1 MSRKTAARMA
11 VRDTLIELVDSNR
24 QFREAV
30 LNDHELP
37 AWVMQEDDADALNE
51 QTLYE
56 QKRDDRTLAASITS
70 RLTYSSEQNKQ
81 ETARLP
87 GIIGISAS
95 SLALGQQLNQAKDQF
110 KTAMGEYRQLYGD
123 DIAAIEETS
132 DQLRDG
138 VLGGLQIQH
147 IHFVQSYR
155 QLKLFQQPPRR
166 IRFSW
171 AANHSG
177 TVRLTSVE
185 AIEHLRK
192 KYMASAAI
200 ERDITL
206 LEQLP
211 GSEIVV
217 IKRLLAPHL
226 RANLKWSDTIEA
238 ERRMNPDAKKQYP
251 GQINTPLPV
260 FVQLKNGQ
268 PLPEFKPIKPFD
280 PMTRQERL
288 QRSDARLVRISD
300 NPVSRIYRYV

>member
-11 VRDTLIELVDSNR
+11 VRDTLIELVDINR

-30 LNDHELP
+30 LNDHDLP
-37 AWVMQEDDADALNE
+37 AWVMQEDDTDRTITNRAM
-51 QTLYE
+51 
-56 QKRDDRTLAASITS
+56 DDRTLAASVTT

-87 GIIGISAS
+87 GVIGISAR
-95 SLALGQQLNQAKDQF
+95 SLVQGQQLNQAKDRF
-110 KTAMGEYRQLYGD
+110 KAAMGEYRKLYGD

-138 VLGGLQIQH
+138 MLGGLQIQH

-166 IRFSW
+166 ISFSW

-226 RANLKWSDTIEA
+226 RANLKWPDTIEA
-238 ERRMNPDAKKQYP
+238 ERQMNPESKKTVSGADQYAHP
-251 GQINTPLPV
+251 GFCTA
-260 FVQLKNGQ
+260 G
-268 PLPEFKPIKPFD
+268 
-280 PMTRQERL
+280 ERATSAGL
-288 QRSDARLVRISD
+288 QTHQTV
-300 NPVSRIYRYV
+300 

>member
-11 VRDTLIELVDSNR
+11 VRDTLIELVDINR

-30 LNDHELP
+30 LNDHDLP
-37 AWVMQEDDADALNE
+37 AWVMQEDDTDALN
-51 QTLYE
+51 
-56 QKRDDRTLAASITS
+56 DRTLAASVTT

-87 GIIGISAS
+87 GVIGISAR
-95 SLALGQQLNQAKDQF
+95 SLVQGQQLNQAKDRF
-110 KTAMGEYRQLYGD
+110 KAAMGEYRKLYGD

-138 VLGGLQIQH
+138 MLGGLQIQH

-166 IRFSW
+166 ISFSW

-226 RANLKWSDTIEA
+226 RANLKWPDTIEA
-238 ERRMNPDAKKQYP
+238 ERQMNPESKKQFP
-251 GQINTPLPV
+251 GQINTPIPV
-260 FVQLKNGQ
+260 FVQLEKGQ
-268 PLPEFKPIKPFD
+268 PLPDFKPIKPFD

-300 NPVSRIYRYV
+300 NPVSRIYRYA

>member
-11 VRDTLIELVDSNR
+11 VRDTLIELVDINR

-30 LNDHELP
+30 LNDHDLP
-37 AWVMQEDDADALNE
+37 AWVMQEDDTDALN
-51 QTLYE
+51 
-56 QKRDDRTLAASITS
+56 DDRTLAASVTT
-70 RLTYSSEQNKQ
+70 RLTYRSEQNKQ

-87 GIIGISAS
+87 GVIGISAR
-95 SLALGQQLNQAKDQF
+95 SLAQGQQLNQAKDRF
-110 KTAMGEYRQLYGD
+110 KAAMGEYRKLYGD

-166 IRFSW
+166 ISFSW

-177 TVRLTSVE
+177 TVRLTSAE

-238 ERRMNPDAKKQYP
+238 QRQMNPESKKQFP
-251 GQINTPLPV
+251 GQINTPIPV
-260 FVQLKNGQ
+260 FVQLEKGQ
-268 PLPEFKPIKPFD
+268 PLPDFKPIKPFD
-280 PMTRQERL
+280 SMTRQERL

-300 NPVSRIYRYV
+300 NPVSRIYRYA

>member
-11 VRDTLIELVDSNR
+11 VRDTLIELVDINR
-24 QFREAV
+24 QFRDAV
-30 LNDHELP
+30 LNDHRLP
-37 AWVMQEDDADALNE
+37 AWVMQEDDSDT
-51 QTLYE
+51 Q
-56 QKRDDRTLAASITS
+56 DDRTLAASVST
-70 RLTYSSEQNKQ
+70 RLTYQSEQNKQ

-87 GIIGISAS
+87 GVIGISATT
-95 SLALGQQLNQAKDQF
+95 LLKGQQLNDAKNHF
-110 KTAMGEYRQLYGD
+110 KLAMGEYRKLYGD

-155 QLKLFQQPPRR
+155 QLKLFQQPPKR
-166 IRFSW
+166 ISFSW

-185 AIEHLRK
+185 AIDHLRK

-200 ERDITL
+200 ERDIVL

-211 GSEIVV
+211 KSEIVV

-226 RANLKWSDTIEA
+226 RANLKWPDPVEA
-238 ERRMNPDAKKQYP
+238 LRQMDADAKKEYP
-251 GQINTPLPV
+251 GQINTPIPV
-260 FVQLKNGQ
+260 FVQLEQGQ
-268 PLPEFKPIKPFD
+268 PLPDFKPIKPFD
-280 PMTRQERL
+280 PITRQERL
-288 QRSDARLVRISD
+288 QRSDARLVKISD
-300 NPVSRIYRYV
+300 NPVSRIYRYA